1 MLLQIHDELLFE
13 IKEELIAKAAPIIKE
28 AMESVY
34 PPKINRRKELLA
46 EQFKKDNLPEVP
58 LVVNMET
65 GDNWE
70 EMSDYK

>member
-13 IKEELIAKAAPIIKE
+13 IKKEVVVKAIPIIKE

-34 PPKINRRKELLA
+34 PLKKEDESLVA
-46 EQFKKDNLPEVP
+46 EQYRNLKLTDIPIEVN
-58 LVVNMET
+58 VEI

-70 EMSDYK
+70 EMEIYK

>member
-34 PPKINRRKELLA
+34 PLKSTGEKNCWRSNLKKTICPKCR
-46 EQFKKDNLPEVP
+46 
-58 LVVNMET
+58 
-65 GDNWE
+65 WW
-70 EMSDYK
+70 